1 VGYDTPGN
9 RTGQGEVMDDARS
22 RAEAY
27 GDEAYRDA
35 LEEFV
40 ALVREELD
48 GGLPPLPEDKE
59 KR

>member
-1 VGYDTPGN
+1 
-9 RTGQGEVMDDARS
+9 MDDARS